1 MLILET
7 QRQYKKFE
15 LMSEIK
21 TPGDIKEFPP
31 HLQNFVE
38 SMNEDKGH
46 IDDTINYISNLIEK
60 VRTCEKRSA
69 NPNQPPMMPTHV
81 PQIQSSQAEFMAPNM
96 SAQVSIFFKH
106 RANKL

>member
-60 VRTCEKRSA
+60 VRSSEKKKGATSTNRQHQMDVGSSGI
-69 NPNQPPMMPTHV
+69 PNFSM
-81 PQIQSSQAEFMAPNM
+81 
-96 SAQVSIFFKH
+96 QVF
-106 RANKL
+106 NKLLYT

>member
-1 MLILET
+1 MVVLET

-38 SMNEDKGH
+38 SMGEDKGH
-46 IDDTINYISNLIEK
+46 IDDTIKYISNLVEK
-60 VRTCEKRSA
+60 VRTSEKKGRSDPSTSR
-69 NPNQPPMMPTHV
+69 NRRISGSNNIPSFSMQVRKNRRIKGDFSTIPM
-81 PQIQSSQAEFMAPNM
+81 
-96 SAQVSIFFKH
+96 
-106 RANKL
+106 